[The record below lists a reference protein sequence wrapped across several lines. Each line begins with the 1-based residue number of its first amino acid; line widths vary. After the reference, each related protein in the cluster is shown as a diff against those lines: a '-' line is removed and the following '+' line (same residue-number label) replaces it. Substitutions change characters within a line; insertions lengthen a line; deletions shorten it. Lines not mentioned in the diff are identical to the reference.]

1 MGGMFD
7 VKIDNAVQAPHFSLG
22 INSHRDWNKMKK
34 YSPPFAV
41 LRVPG
46 QMHIYIQTKHLQT
59 ITDMVAR
66 MKDWKVTL
74 DILDDLLGIP
84 LNIQPGEEQLHF
96 DPTVGGGLRWDV
108 CSGGGKSSVGAYYW
122 PRFVDYKNK
131 HTTVV
136 FHELGHGYC
145 YSDLP
150 DMGGQWTAEFVRE
163 YIERKRNYE
172 VGAKN
177 FEFPFTVLHQMVSFS
192 KLSKGEACG
201 VAKFPAGDDQS
212 KTSFPYNDYFT
223 CWTFLYRLPLWEFG
237 WDVLRL
243 VFTLD
248 TESTTSYSSK
258 TDRMADLYCQA
269 TKSNLVPLFEFY
281 NIKISKSVA
290 DTCRKQRPSV
300 MITNYIKIANCI
312 MNKDIMECASLP
324 EFPLYKGIC
333 RLSGVCNKH
342 PDHDNKQITL
352 NEEFDLWGG
361 TTEPE
366 FKRGLIDT
374 TRNEKNCH
382 GRAEETF
389 KWCRNEIDQSI
400 TASFTLKNG
409 DSSSQTF
416 PLSDD
421 PFDEIWSDSQCKNIG
436 RGIKDLE
443 VCKAACRGKT
453 GCTAVN
459 FCTKGNDCVLRACK
473 DPIPAPTWKYRD
485 DCKGHTV
492 GPDDPGDKI
501 WSDSQCRNI
510 GRGIKDLE
518 ECKAACRMK
527 IDCTAVNFCTK
538 GNDCVFRACKEPIP
552 APAWKYRDD
561 CKGHIAGSVP
571 VGAREEYLAL
581 KIDGSD
587 EYFKQVKKLLPQLLW
602 ADLLD
607 EGEVGVALARQ
618 SVYPALDFRRE
629 EGVFDLRPK
638 NQVVT
643 INGTVTKKI
652 GKRSYTAAK
661 FRQTGLYAAPGDIVT
676 ITIPPQPIGK
686 ISAHIG
692 QDDKAAI
699 KFETL
704 NKAVNKIASPY
715 GGLILVYLSDI
726 DATTKEGIFE
736 VKIDNAVQAPFFTL
750 GINTNEEWNQMKM
763 YSPPFTVMRIPGQ
776 IVIYMQTKHLQ
787 TITDMV
793 ARLKDWKV
801 TIDILDDLV
810 GVPLNIQPGEERF
823 HYDPTR
829 GGGVRWDVCAG
840 GGKSEADAAYWPKFV
855 DYKNKHPTVV
865 FHELGHG
872 YCYSDLPDMGA
883 QWTAELVREYI
894 ERKRNYE
901 VGAKNFEFPFTYCIK
916 WCHFQ

>member
-1 MGGMFD
+1 MRTR
-7 VKIDNAVQAPHFSLG
+7 VIG
-22 INSHRDWNKMKK
+22 I
-34 YSPPFAV
+34 
-41 LRVPG
+41 
-46 QMHIYIQTKHLQT
+46 IT
-59 ITDMVAR
+59 III
-66 MKDWKVTL
+66 KTL
-74 DILDDLLGIP
+74 
-84 LNIQPGEEQLHF
+84 
-96 DPTVGGGLRWDV
+96 
-108 CSGGGKSSVGAYYW
+108 
-122 PRFVDYKNK
+122 
-131 HTTVV
+131 
-136 FHELGHGYC
+136 
-145 YSDLP
+145 
-150 DMGGQWTAEFVRE
+150 
-163 YIERKRNYE
+163 
-172 VGAKN
+172 
-177 FEFPFTVLHQMVSFS
+177 VS
-192 KLSKGEACG
+192 A
-201 VAKFPAGDDQS
+201 
-212 KTSFPYNDYFT
+212 
-223 CWTFLYRLPLWEFG
+223 
-237 WDVLRL
+237 
-243 VFTLD
+243 
-248 TESTTSYSSK
+248 
-258 TDRMADLYCQA
+258 
-269 TKSNLVPLFEFY
+269 
-281 NIKISKSVA
+281 
-290 DTCRKQRPSV
+290 
-300 MITNYIKIANCI
+300 
-312 MNKDIMECASLP
+312 
-324 EFPLYKGIC
+324 
-333 RLSGVCNKH
+333 
-342 PDHDNKQITL
+342 
-352 NEEFDLWGG
+352 
-361 TTEPE
+361 
-366 FKRGLIDT
+366 
-374 TRNEKNCH
+374 
-382 GRAEETF
+382 
-389 KWCRNEIDQSI
+389 
-400 TASFTLKNG
+400 
-409 DSSSQTF
+409 
-416 PLSDD
+416 DD

-629 EGVFDLRPK
+629 EGVFDLHPK

-676 ITIPPQPIGK
+676 ITIPPQLIGK

-726 DATTKEGIFE
+726 DATTKEGMFE

-776 IVIYMQTKHLQ
+776 IRIYMQTKHLQ

-901 VGAKNFEFPFTYCIK
+901 VGAKNFEFPFTILHQMVSFSKLSKGKACGVAKFPAGDDQSKTSFPYNDYFTCWTFLYRLPLWEFGWDVLRLVFTLDTESTTSYSSKTDRMADLYCQATKSNLVPLFEFYNIKISKSVADTCRKQKPSVMITNYIKIANCIMNKDIMECASLPEFPPYTGICRLSGVCNKHPDHDNKQITLNEEFDLWGGTTEPEFKKGLIDTTRNERNCHGRAEETFK
-916 WCHFQ
+916 WCRNEIDQSITASFTLKNGDSSSQTFPLSDDSFDEIWSDSQCRNIGRGIKNLEECKSACRGKNGCTAVNFCTKGNDCVFRACKEPIPAPTWKYRDDCKGHIVGPGQ